1 MAVEVVVP
9 MLGITIEKG
18 KILKW
23 LKSEGDFINKGE
35 PIFEVETDKVVTEVE
50 SPGTGILRK
59 ILVPENVEV
68 PVLTLVAI
76 ITEKDEELPEKYR
89 VIKPE
94 IIPPPPSIP
103 QPPSPPITSAPLTG
117 VSEDVFDVAIL
128 GAGIGGYVAAI
139 RAAQMGARVLL
150 VEKDELGGACLN
162 RGCIPTKS
170 FLSDIKTYYKVK
182 NSDLYINGSSVSIDL
197 KKMVSRK
204 NKVVETMKRG
214 VSMLLESQK
223 VTLAKGFGRFSDRK
237 TIEVSSN
244 GKRETFKT
252 QNVII
257 ATGSQTASLP
267 KIKIDGNRILSSDEV
282 MDLKEIPRNLSIIG
296 GGVVGVEFATIF
308 NCLGTK
314 VTILEMLPQIISK
327 EDEEVI
333 RGLRLLLEKQGIEIL
348 TQAKVLKASPGK
360 KKVEVTIDRE
370 GKQEKVHGEK
380 VLMAVGRVPY
390 TEALNLDKIGIQMEG
405 IFVKVNPRMETNVDG
420 VYAIGDVVGKLMLAH
435 TASAEGIVAVENM
448 MGKVREVNY
457 QKIPRCIYTFPEV
470 ASVGLTEA
478 EAKKKG
484 YDIQIGKFPFLNNG
498 KALAMGEPE
507 GFVKIIAENELG
519 QILGVHILGENATDL
534 IGECLLAMNVEASIE
549 DLGEVVK
556 GHPTLSE
563 AVTEAALDWQGL
575 AIHKSKQF

>member
-1 MAVEVVVP
+1 MAIEVVLP

-18 KILKW
+18 KIIKW
-23 LKSEGDFINKGE
+23 IKSEGDFVQKGE

-59 ILVPENVEV
+59 ILVPENVEI
-68 PVLTLVAI
+68 PVLTLVAV
-76 ITEKDEELPEKYR
+76 ITEKDEELPEKYTAMR
-89 VIKPE
+89 PAISPE
-94 IIPPPPSIP
+94 VTPSISRPPSL
-103 QPPSPPITSAPLTG
+103 PSARTSEEG
-117 VSEDVFDVAIL
+117 YDIAIL
-128 GAGIGGYVAAI
+128 GAGPGGYVAAI

-150 VEKDELGGACLN
+150 VEKDELGGTCLN
-162 RGCIPTKS
+162 WGCIPTKS
-170 FLSDIKTYYKVK
+170 FLSDIKPCQKVK
-182 NSDLYINGSSVSIDL
+182 NSDLYVNGNSVSIDL
-197 KKMVSRK
+197 RKMVSRK

-214 VSMLLESQK
+214 VSKVLESQK
-223 VTLAKGFGRFSDRK
+223 VALVKGVGEFLDQK
-237 TIEVSSN
+237 TIEISSN
-244 GKRETFKT
+244 GKVETYKAK
-252 QNVII
+252 NIII
-257 ATGSQTASLP
+257 ATGSQVTSLP
-267 KIKIDGNRILSSDEV
+267 GLKIDGIKILSTNAV
-282 MDLKEIPRNLSIIG
+282 MDLREIPQDIVIIG

-308 NCLGTK
+308 NGLGSK
-314 VTILEMLPQIISK
+314 VTILEMLPQIIST

-333 RGLRLLLEKQGIEIL
+333 RGLKILMEKDGIEIL
-348 TQAKVLKASPGK
+348 TQTKVINASPRK
-360 KKVEVTIDRE
+360 NKVEVTVERE
-370 GKQEKVHGEK
+370 GKQDKLTAEK
-380 VLMAVGRVPY
+380 VLMAVGRTPS
-390 TEALNLDKIGIQMEG
+390 TEG
-405 IFVKVNPRMETNVDG
+405 IKLERIGVQTEGKFIKVNSRMETNVEG
-420 VYAIGDVVGKLMLAH
+420 VYAIGDVIGKLMLAH
-435 TASAEGIVAVENM
+435 AASAEGIVAVKNM

-575 AIHKSKQF
+575 SIHMPKRF